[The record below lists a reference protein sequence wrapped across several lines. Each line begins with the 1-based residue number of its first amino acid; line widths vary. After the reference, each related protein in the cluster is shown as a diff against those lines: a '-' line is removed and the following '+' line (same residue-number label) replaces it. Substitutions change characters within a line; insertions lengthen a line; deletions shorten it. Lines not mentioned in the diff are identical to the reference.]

1 MKKFLKAL
9 AVFILTIALA
19 FTFAACG
26 GGNGPESGTETPGTE
41 TPGTETPGTDSPGT
55 ENPGTETPGTETPG
69 TDNPG
74 TETPG
79 TDDPASDSDGLSM
92 LINAV
97 KALTEQ
103 ESIAVTGD
111 MKVDITSAEA
121 GELASASVS
130 DIAIK
135 LAKNDYNFYDI
146 DFSATAESGNV
157 TEPNDVKFILKDLNA
172 YTYNADSG
180 WISQGSASVSSS
192 TWLYWVNVVTEVLSV
207 FPDIAIEDA
216 DIAGVDVNVS
226 GTGGVQLEVSIDAEA
241 FCGFVADTLKELGK
255 ASLSDYDVLI
265 KSLLTHNV
273 TVNQLVAAVDGT
285 LLAPIGVTLGEVLS
299 YDEFMR
305 SLFIMYVSGFAGSAS
320 QPGEEAPEAGGGLPD
335 NEQQTMPEPAPYA
348 AGVEVYA
355 ADGADGMPWDDMTE
369 FINSL
374 YTDFTG
380 TLYEY
385 FTAIAPDEIK
395 DEIAAPNN
403 GENGYD
409 YIIRLFGDWTVSDFV
424 SYMTLG
430 EVDGDTVID
439 SLLAAYEEYKD
450 VTVDEALTASGN
462 PTLEYIAEMLDMVA
476 PKGEVNIS
484 AKLDG
489 EGRLTALSADVDFS
503 LNAPQ
508 SAGSLAL
515 QSTYAFNAEF
525 TFDYSKVEI
534 TAPTVG

>member
-1 MKKFLKAL
+1 MKKFLKAI

-26 GGNGPESGTETPGTE
+26 GGNGPESGGESGPETET
-41 TPGTETPGTDSPGT
+41 PGT
-55 ENPGTETPGTETPG
+55 ENPGTET
-69 TDNPG
+69 PG

-111 MKVDITSAEA
+111 MKVDITSAEV
-121 GELASASVS
+121 GELGSASVS
-130 DIAIK
+130 DIVIK

-146 DFSATAESGNV
+146 EFSATAEGGNV

-172 YTYNADSG
+172 YAYNADSG
-180 WISQGSASVSSS
+180 WISQGSASVSSSS

-216 DIAGVDVNVS
+216 DIAGVDVNAN
-226 GTGGVQLEVSIDAEA
+226 GTNEVQLDISIDMEA

-255 ASLSDYDVLI
+255 ASLSDYEILI
-265 KSLLTHNV
+265 KSLLTYNV
-273 TVNQLVAAVDGT
+273 TVNQLVEAVNDT
-285 LLAPIGVTLGEVLS
+285 LLAPIGVTLGDVMA
-299 YDEFMR
+299 YDELTR
-305 SLFIMYVSGFAGSAS
+305 SLFMSYVLNFSGSAS

-335 NEQQTMPEPAPYA
+335 DEEQTMPEPGPYA
-348 AGVEVYA
+348 AGAEVYA
-355 ADGADGMPWDDMTE
+355 ADGADGMPWADMTE

-385 FTAIAPDEIK
+385 FTAIASDEIK

-430 EVDGDTVID
+430 EVDGDVVID

-489 EGRLTALSADVDFS
+489 EARLTALSADVDFS

-515 QSTYAFNAEF
+515 QATYAFNAEF

>member
-1 MKKFLKAL
+1 MKKFLKAI
-9 AVFILTIALA
+9 AVFILTIVIA

-26 GGNGPESGTETPGTE
+26 GGNGPESGTENPGTETPGTE
-41 TPGTETPGTDSPGT
+41 TPGTENPGTDSPGT
-55 ENPGTETPGTETPG
+55 ENPGTETPGT
-69 TDNPG
+69 
-74 TETPG
+74 
-79 TDDPASDSDGLSM
+79 DDPASGSDGLSM

-146 DFSATAESGNV
+146 DFSATAEGDNV
-157 TEPNDVKFILKDLNA
+157 TTPNDVKFILKDLNA

-273 TVNQLVAAVDGT
+273 TVNQLVAAVNGT

-355 ADGADGMPWDDMTE
+355 ADGTDGMPWADMTE